1 MTKSLPSDRPLA
13 EKYEVEDLDTGK
25 VLGTFPSDGHF
36 DVEVP
41 VRGIKIFKL
50 TPSD

>member
-1 MTKSLPSDRPLA
+1 MNKYLPTDRPLA
-13 EKYEVEDLDTGK
+13 AKYEVEDLDTGK
-25 VLGTFPSDGHF
+25 VLGTPPSDGHF

-41 VRGIKIFKL
+41 VRGFKIFKL

>member
-1 MTKSLPSDRPLA
+1 MTKYLPTDRPLA

-25 VLGTFPSDGHF
+25 VLGTFPFDGHF

-41 VRGIKIFKL
+41 ARGIKIFKL
-50 TPSD
+50 TASE